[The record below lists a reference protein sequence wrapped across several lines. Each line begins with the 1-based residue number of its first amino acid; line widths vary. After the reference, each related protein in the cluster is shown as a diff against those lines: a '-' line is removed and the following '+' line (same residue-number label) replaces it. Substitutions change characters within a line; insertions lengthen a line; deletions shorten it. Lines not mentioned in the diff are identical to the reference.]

1 MIQEAASGR
10 WWRATVAL
18 LALAASVLV
27 IAQLFSSG
35 FGRTAAPALV
45 QPRLVP
51 LTIAP
56 TAPTVPAPSPS
67 PTIAVVSDDLW
78 LTYLPGGLERI
89 DGGPVEPASGVHG
102 GRVLFGSGDRSVEV
116 QVERGTFGWDAFR
129 ARNAVLDARPVIVRG
144 KPAVVGR
151 HPGGGRLIVWLERL
165 GTGAWIRVSES
176 LAAELL
182 TIALSAKSPVRD

>member
-18 LALAASVLV
+18 LALAASVLA
-27 IAQLFSSG
+27 IGQLFSSG
-35 FGRTAAPALV
+35 FGRTAAPAIV

-51 LTIAP
+51 LTMPP
-56 TAPTVPAPSPS
+56 TPSPS
-67 PTIAVVSDDLW
+67 PTIAVISDDLW
-78 LTYLPGGLERI
+78 LTYLPGGLERT
-89 DGGPVEPASGVHG
+89 GGGLVEPASGVHG
-102 GRVLFGSGDRSVEV
+102 GRVLFGGGDRSVEV
-116 QVERGTFGWDAFR
+116 QIEHGSFGWDAFL

-176 LAAELL
+176 LAADLL
-182 TIALSAKSPVRD
+182 TIALSAKSPVRN